1 MPLWIGRKQDGSF
14 EIGSSPTPWSAES
27 GFVGG
32 KNYLGEVKESA
43 AEWWPL
49 LRGTVVEIPDSLI
62 SVCPTCG
69 RALKGGG

>member
-32 KNYLGEVKESA
+32 QNYLGGVQESA
-43 AEWWPL
+43 SKVWPL
-49 LRGTVVEIPDSLI
+49 PYGTVVEIPDSLI
-62 SVCPTCG
+62 PVCPTCG
-69 RALKGGG
+69 HALKGGG